1 MAIFG
6 SKKEKSEDLK
16 HEKIT
21 KDDEKKMKMRSQNL
35 HDPILSAM
43 NNAQP
48 YEEMNVHQRTSSL
61 GDGVLNDVFGRP
73 IVNPDISNPAR
84 NRDERPLDTI
94 RAFEYAVSQHPAI
107 PEQLETH
114 QIGWGVRENFPLSN
128 GHIPPHQEVQQAV
141 YSPEKPVEVEKKKRS
156 LFSWKKK

>member
-6 SKKEKSEDLK
+6 KKKDKSVDLT

-35 HDPILSAM
+35 HDPILTAV

-48 YEEMNVHQRTSSL
+48 YEEMNIHQRSSSL

-73 IVNPDISNPAR
+73 IVNPDISNPSR
-84 NRDERPLDTI
+84 SRDERPLDTI
-94 RAFEYAVSQHPAI
+94 RAFEYSVSQHPAI
-107 PEQLETH
+107 PDQLESGH
-114 QIGWGVRENFPLSN
+114 LGWGVRDDYPLLN
-128 GHIPPHQEVQQAV
+128 GRIPPQQQPQQAV
-141 YSPEKPVEVEKKKRS
+141 YTPPKPVEEEKKKRG